1 MKKSDVKVLERIKD
15 RKGDRGDKRGRYR
28 EVGNGKR
35 RGFRDKNSVE
45 VSDNAEVSERM
56 ISCRSGRK
64 DREYRTAFDCGG
76 TDVRERVSLFST
88 VNRRM
93 TTFLR

>member
-1 MKKSDVKVLERIKD
+1 VK
-15 RKGDRGDKRGRYR
+15 GNRGDKRGRCR

-35 RGFRDKNSVE
+35 RVFRDKNFVE
-45 VSDNAEVSERM
+45 IGDNAEVSERM
-56 ISCRSGRK
+56 VSCRSDRE
-64 DREYRTAFDCGG
+64 DREYRTAFDCEG
-76 TDVRERVSLFST
+76 TVMRERTSLFST